1 MKLLEIVK
9 AKNKNKK
16 YTAIFEIDDDKIKKI
31 SFGANP
37 NIYQDYTTHK
47 DKKRRWLYRKRH
59 HKDNIDDP
67 LTPGALSWYIL
78 WGDNIDINKNIQNFK
93 KKFDL

>member
-16 YTAIFEIDDDKIKKI
+16 YTAIFEIDDKIKKI
-31 SFGANP
+31 SFGASG
-37 NIYQDYTTHK
+37 YQDYTLTK
-47 DKKRRWLYRKRH
+47 NKEKRKLYRARH
-59 HKDNIDDP
+59 KKDRIDNP

-78 WGDNIDINKNIQNFK
+78 WGDSTDINKNIQNFK

>member
-16 YTAIFEIDDDKIKKI
+16 YTAIFEIDDKIKKI

-47 DKKRRWLYRKRH
+47 NKDKRRLYRARH
-59 HKDNIDDP
+59 KKDRIDNP

-78 WGDNIDINKNIQNFK
+78 WGDSSDIHKNIQNFK
-93 KKFDL
+93 KKFNV